1 MSRGGNFSSFTPRR
15 RGGGGPRLDG
25 GNRYYVRGGYGY
37 NSRGGRGG
45 SSTAPDIPPEAN
57 IREGLNVYKVVETI
71 PQPPHPSPLND
82 IPIENVQYVAS
93 YNWVDAE
100 KPTIVVPG
108 TSVRSTIGCP
118 IDDRLTI
125 GLRAGSPAVWTGRS
139 VPFTLQP
146 DDGSAY
152 IDQNTARLEKYPMLP
167 LFVAADAIHDKKAQI
182 DWPTVDVITDRNGLR
197 KLLRWLNPSPGREVR
212 DFRIDV
218 QLVGSKTIVLRRW
231 EGALYNLPHPAT
243 GRTFGFTFEAAT
255 SHAAPG
261 CPPSGHHRAIAY
273 VRCRCITDKR
283 PSERAHPFSS
293 GKQDMVDMK
302 MVVRFEVDACLASE
316 ANSPAKAP
324 APAVDDLANALGNL
338 SLQTSALAQ
347 KTTSSSSKSESESSE
362 LESVSVSPSSGI
374 KVIRAGTQ
382 VPQDALLEV
391 ASRSAYFIDKLDW
404 NEIYP
409 QLALSQTPALH
420 LGVHERGTFTE
431 LREWQVDGAGADSLP
446 GIAAQR
452 SETAGQMVR
461 LARVL
466 EEVQELAI
474 ARGPGP
480 EGSFSLV
487 CEGGEL
493 RVYARNGAKSCLPLD
508 VMARFSGAGAGGA
521 STSV

>member
-1 MSRGGNFSSFTPRR
+1 MMSREGNFSSFTPRR
-15 RGGGGPRLDG
+15 RGGGPRLDGGGPRLGGGGPRLDG

-45 SSTAPDIPPEAN
+45 SSTAPDLPPEAN
-57 IREGLNVYKVVETI
+57 IREGLNTYKVIETI
-71 PQPPHPSPLND
+71 PQPPRPSLLND

-100 KPTIVVPG
+100 KPTIVVP
-108 TSVRSTIGCP
+108 
-118 IDDRLTI
+118 
-125 GLRAGSPAVWTGRS
+125 GSPAVWTGRS

-167 LFVAADAIHDKKAQI
+167 LFVAADAIQDKKAQI
-182 DWPTVDVITDRNGLR
+182 DWPTVDIITDRNGLR

-218 QLVGSKTIVLRRW
+218 QLVGSKTIVLGRW
-231 EGALYNLPHPAT
+231 EGMLYNRPQPAI
-243 GRTFGFTFEAAT
+243 GRNFGFAFEAAT
-255 SHAAPG
+255 SRAAPG

-273 VRCRCITDKR
+273 
-283 PSERAHPFSS
+283 
-293 GKQDMVDMK
+293 DMVDMK

-347 KTTSSSSKSESESSE
+347 KTTPPSPSPSPPPPSSPSSSPSP
-362 LESVSVSPSSGI
+362 SVSVSSPSPAI

-391 ASRSAYFIDKLDW
+391 ASRSAFFIDKLDW

-409 QLALSQTPALH
+409 QLALSQTPALR
-420 LGVHERGTFTE
+420 LGVHERGTFSE

-446 GIAAQR
+446 GIATQR
-452 SETAGQMVR
+452 RETAAQMVR

-493 RVYARNGAKSCLPLD
+493 RAYARNGAKSCLPPD
-508 VMARFSGAGAGGA
+508 VIARFSGAGAGGA
-521 STSV
+521 SV